1 MPDIRPALQQAWLTQ
16 GLIARVLWPVSLI
29 YGALV
34 WLRKLLYR
42 LDVFHAPHLPVP
54 VIVVGN
60 VFVGGVGKTP
70 LVIALVK
77 QLTARGLK
85 VGVLSRGYGRSG
97 DGSQSVT
104 AQSSATEVGDE
115 PVLIARA
122 CQVPVFVGKNR
133 LQAGQHLLAQNPQIQ
148 VIVCDDGLQHM
159 ALAHDLALCVFDER
173 GLGNGWLLPA
183 GPLREPWPVDR
194 SGYLQVITLSTSNY
208 EIENPQRVN
217 EQLLGKEEE
226 QLQVQVQVQ
235 VLEKDKEKPKEL
247 KKPKAD
253 FVVPRVLADFAQQA
267 DGTTQALS
275 IFRSQKV
282 QALAGIGKPQVFFDM
297 LTDKGIVLLATK
309 ALADHDDMRTIHIDP
324 ELGEVLCTEKDAVK
338 LWNFQPTAWAVPL
351 ITEIPEELL
360 NTILAHIGPK
370 LSSAHGHQTT

>member
-1 MPDIRPALQQAWLTQ
+1 MPDIRPALQEAWLTK

-42 LDVFHAPHLPVP
+42 LDVFHGQHLPVP

-77 QLTARGLK
+77 QLTAQGFK
-85 VGVLSRGYGRSG
+85 VGVLSRGYARSG

-104 AQSSATEVGDE
+104 VQSSATEVGDE

-133 LQAGQHLLAQNPQIQ
+133 LQAGQHLLAQNPHIQ
-148 VIVCDDGLQHM
+148 VIVCDDGLQHL

-194 SGYLQVITLSTSNY
+194 SGYSQIITLSTSNY
-208 EIENPQRVN
+208 ATQNPQRVN
-217 EQLLGKEEE
+217 EQVLEKEKE
-226 QLQVQVQVQ
+226 QLLVQ
-235 VLEKDKEKPKEL
+235 VLEKDKELPREL
-247 KKPKAD
+247 EKPKAD

-267 DGTTQALS
+267 NGTTQALS

-297 LTDKGIVLLATK
+297 LADKGIALLATK
-309 ALADHDDMRTIHIDP
+309 ALADHDNMRTIHIDP
-324 ELGEVLCTEKDAVK
+324 ELGQVLCTEKDAVK

-360 NTILAHIGPK
+360 NTILARIAPK
-370 LSSAHGHQTT
+370 LSSVHGHQTT

>member
-1 MPDIRPALQQAWLTQ
+1 
-16 GLIARVLWPVSLI
+16 
-29 YGALV
+29 
-34 WLRKLLYR
+34 
-42 LDVFHAPHLPVP
+42 
-54 VIVVGN
+54 
-60 VFVGGVGKTP
+60 
-70 LVIALVK
+70 
-77 QLTARGLK
+77 
-85 VGVLSRGYGRSG
+85 
-97 DGSQSVT
+97 
-104 AQSSATEVGDE
+104 
-115 PVLIARA
+115 
-122 CQVPVFVGKNR
+122 
-133 LQAGQHLLAQNPQIQ
+133 
-148 VIVCDDGLQHM
+148 LQHI

-194 SGYLQVITLSTSNY
+194 AGYLEVITLSTSNY
-208 EIENPQRVN
+208 AIQNPESVN
-217 EQLLGKEEE
+217 EQVLEKEKE
-226 QLQVQVQVQ
+226 QLQ

-275 IFRSQKV
+275 IFRGQKV

-297 LTDKGIVLLATK
+297 LTDKGIALLATK

-360 NTILAHIGPK
+360 NTILARIAPK

>member
-1 MPDIRPALQQAWLTQ
+1 MPYIRPALQQAWLSKS
-16 GLIARVLWPVSLI
+16 LLACVLWPVSLI
-29 YGALV
+29 YGAIV
-34 WLRKLLYR
+34 SFRKLLYR
-42 LDVFHAPHLPVP
+42 LNVFHAQNLPVP

-77 QLTARGLK
+77 QLTEQGLK

-133 LQAGQHLLAQNPQIQ
+133 FQTGQHLLAQNPHVQL
-148 VIVCDDGLQHM
+148 IVCDDGLQHL

-194 SGYLQVITLSTSNY
+194 SGYSQVITLSTSNY
-208 EIENPQRVN
+208 AIQNPERVN
-217 EQLLGKEEE
+217 EQVLEKEEE
-226 QLQVQVQVQ
+226 ELQMQ
-235 VLEKDKEKPKEL
+235 VLEKDKEQPKEL

-253 FVVPRVLADFAQQA
+253 FLVPRVLADFAQQA

-275 IFRSQKV
+275 IFQGQKV

-297 LTDKGIVLLATK
+297 LTDIGIALSATK
-309 ALADHDDMRTIHIDP
+309 ALADHDDMRSIHIDP
-324 ELGEVLCTEKDAVK
+324 EMGEVLCTEKDAVK

-351 ITEIPEELL
+351 VTEIPKELL

-370 LSSAHGHQTT
+370 LSSAHGHKTS

>member
-1 MPDIRPALQQAWLTQ
+1 MPDIRPALQRAWLSKS
-16 GLIARVLWPVSLI
+16 LLACVLWPVSLI
-29 YGALV
+29 YGAIV
-34 WLRKLLYR
+34 SLRKLLYR
-42 LDVFHAPHLPVP
+42 LDVFHAQNLPVP

-77 QLTARGLK
+77 QLTEQGLK

-133 LQAGQHLLAQNPQIQ
+133 FQTGQHLLAQNPHVQL
-148 VIVCDDGLQHM
+148 IVCDDGLQHL

-194 SGYLQVITLSTSNY
+194 SGYSQVITLSTSNY
-208 EIENPQRVN
+208 AIQNPERVN
-217 EQLLGKEEE
+217 EQVLEKEEE
-226 QLQVQVQVQ
+226 ELQMQ
-235 VLEKDKEKPKEL
+235 VLEKDKEQPKKL

-253 FVVPRVLADFAQQA
+253 FLVPRVLADFAQQA

-275 IFRSQKV
+275 IFQGQKV
-282 QALAGIGKPQVFFDM
+282 QALAGIGKPQAFFDM
-297 LTDKGIVLLATK
+297 LTDKGIALSATN
-309 ALADHDDMRTIHIDP
+309 ALADHDDMRSIHIDP
-324 ELGEVLCTEKDAVK
+324 GMGEVLCTEKDAVK

-351 ITEIPEELL
+351 VTEIPKELL

-370 LSSAHGHQTT
+370 LSSAHGHKTS